1 LPYAS
6 AAIVNR
12 NISVHRNPSNV
23 RDDGRRPLSGTGWA
37 RICTDLAFRKSEIF
51 FILGLDM
58 NSANQKLLPDVAKAT
73 PGAAV
78 GLINNHDSR
87 IAICDGASHHP
98 ALQRLTI

>member
-1 LPYAS
+1 
-6 AAIVNR
+6 
-12 NISVHRNPSNV
+12 
-23 RDDGRRPLSGTGWA
+23 
-37 RICTDLAFRKSEIF
+37 
-51 FILGLDM
+51 M